1 MNRTEVSFWKL
12 RSKRAYD
19 EMISANSASRG
30 LLVKRNKQERHQG
43 SIVRRVDVDTL
54 TQCGRRAQLFFKS
67 ANGQGPKATMSA
79 SECKRALSLVERER
93 EMNGERRRR
102 KTAD

>member
-30 LLVKRNKQERHQG
+30 LLVRNKQERHQG

-54 TQCGRRAQLFFKS
+54 TQCGGRAQLFFKS

>member
-1 MNRTEVSFWKL
+1 MR
-12 RSKRAYD
+12 
-19 EMISANSASRG
+19 
-30 LLVKRNKQERHQG
+30 RNKQERRHQG

-54 TQCGRRAQLFFKS
+54 TQCGRRRTQLFFKS

>member
-1 MNRTEVSFWKL
+1 MR
-12 RSKRAYD
+12 
-19 EMISANSASRG
+19 
-30 LLVKRNKQERHQG
+30 RNKQERRHQG

-54 TQCGRRAQLFFKS
+54 TQCGRRRRAQLFFKS

>member
-1 MNRTEVSFWKL
+1 MR
-12 RSKRAYD
+12 
-19 EMISANSASRG
+19 
-30 LLVKRNKQERHQG
+30 RNKQECHQG

-54 TQCGRRAQLFFKS
+54 TQCGGRRAQLFFKS

-93 EMNGERRRR
+93 ER
-102 KTAD
+102 

>member
-30 LLVKRNKQERHQG
+30 LLVRRNKQERH
-43 SIVRRVDVDTL
+43 VRRVDVDTL

-93 EMNGERRRR
+93 ER
-102 KTAD
+102 